1 MSKPEDQLKL
11 PVECCKTGDF
21 DLLPMGQAIDGLC
34 QANFGIFAPS
44 NRITWNVNGYRGW
57 NNVYDIAGEH
67 PMQFGLHVYER
78 HGQPLTIDQ
87 AEALINGK
95 KELSQNLFTAWA
107 SRFNA
112 GFQKG
117 CKGDPLPKPFW
128 PFRHTKVLA
137 HGSSSLMRPAY
148 QMREDCTS
156 FVVMGADRDSVD
168 ALAPNWTF
176 FWKEFLSRWSK

>member
-1 MSKPEDQLKL
+1 
-11 PVECCKTGDF
+11 
-21 DLLPMGQAIDGLC
+21 
-34 QANFGIFAPS
+34 
-44 NRITWNVNGYRGW
+44 
-57 NNVYDIAGEH
+57 
-67 PMQFGLHVYER
+67 MQFGLHVYER

-112 GFQKG
+112 GFQKD
-117 CKGDPLPKPFW
+117 CKGDPLPKRFW

-137 HGSSSLMRPAY
+137 HGSSLQMRPAY

-156 FVVMGADRDSVD
+156 FVVMGEDRDSVD

-176 FWKEFLSRWSK
+176 FWKEFLRRWKK